1 MFSPINSGIPS
12 RQTAY
17 TAASLALHFILLA
30 FVLHSPAPIF
40 VAPSG
45 IRKGDNGTTLTKIYF
60 GGQSGVTQD
69 RPSPMLT
76 LPQPPKTAKGHHLK
90 PLPPKISLGNEL
102 VASAPADLASGGS
115 PYGSLSYGRLSG
127 PEVRPALPVVS
138 PDPVAGQDVAGL
150 AGDVIVEITIDE
162 VGNVVDMRLLQSIN
176 PALDQRVM
184 AVLQKWHFSP
194 ATRDG
199 VPIPSKQDVY
209 YHFPR

>member
-1 MFSPINSGIPS
+1 MFSPISSGFTR
-12 RQTAY
+12 RQTAW
-17 TAASLALHFILLA
+17 TTASLVFHFILLA
-30 FVLHSPAPIF
+30 FVLRSPAPIF

-45 IRKGDNGTTLTKIYF
+45 MRKGDGGVTLTKIYF
-60 GGQSGVTQD
+60 GGQAGVTQD
-69 RPSPMLT
+69 NPQPILT
-76 LPQPPKTAKGHHLK
+76 LPRPPKNAKGHRLK
-90 PLPPKISLGNEL
+90 PLPPKMSLGNEL
-102 VASAPADLASGGS
+102 VASAGANEPSGGS

-176 PALDQRVM
+176 PAVDQKVM
-184 AVLQKWHFSP
+184 AVLQRWHFAP

>member
-1 MFSPINSGIPS
+1 MFSPINSRMEG
-12 RQTAY
+12 RQNVY
-17 TAASLALHFILLA
+17 TAASVALHFILLV
-30 FVLHSPAPIF
+30 FILHSPAPIF

-45 IRKGDNGTTLTKIYF
+45 IRKGDSGTTLTKIYF

-69 RPSPMLT
+69 KPTPILT
-76 LPQPPKTAKGHHLK
+76 RPPKETKAHRLK
-90 PLPPKISLGNEL
+90 ALPPKMNLGNEL
-102 VASAPADLASGGS
+102 IASAHANEPAGGS
-115 PYGSLSYGRLSG
+115 PYGSLSYGRLAG

-138 PDPVAGQDVAGL
+138 PDPVAGQDVSGL

-176 PALDQRVM
+176 PAVDQKVM
-184 AVLQKWHFSP
+184 AVLQNWHFAP
-194 ATRDG
+194 ATRNG

>member
-1 MFSPINSGIPS
+1 MFSPVYPGLAK

-17 TAASLALHFILLA
+17 TIASLSLHFILLA

-45 IRKGDNGTTLTKIYF
+45 IRKGGNGPTLTKIYF

-69 RPSPMLT
+69 NPSPLLT
-76 LPQPPKTAKGHHLK
+76 LPQSPKNAKGHRLK
-90 PLPPKISLGNEL
+90 PLPPKMSLGNEL
-102 VASAPADLASGGS
+102 VASARADIPSGGS

-162 VGNVVDMRLLQSIN
+162 VGNVVEMRLLQSIN
-176 PALDQRVM
+176 PAVDQRVM
-184 AVLQKWHFSP
+184 AVLQRWHFSP